1 MHCLALLV
9 YDYCASYYC
18 SMFVMSVLQF
28 VLSVCECTSNQNS
41 NKVSINNCKMVFAS
55 NVRSAYQKARRRRGF
70 WTMLVESNE
79 LGRIWWKKAKRVS
92 FADLWI
98 EKISN
103 PPPRKDFRFS
113 HQISKLFPLFAA
125 STVFVLLAKMPQKLV
140 NPRKFF

>member
-1 MHCLALLV
+1 MIIVQAIIAQCLWWVCSNLYWVFVSAL
-9 YDYCASYYC
+9 
-18 SMFVMSVLQF
+18 Q
-28 VLSVCECTSNQNS
+28 NRNS
-41 NKVSINNCKMVFAS
+41 NKVCINCKMVFAS

-70 WTMLVESNE
+70 WTMLVESNKT
-79 LGRIWWKKAKRVS
+79 GRISWKKAKRVS

-140 NPRKFF
+140 NPPKYFLTLFHLPNN